1 MDNLIIANIALDL
14 FCLIL
19 SLIPIIYLVN
29 DQRYQYKLNRYFL
42 GISIANGTMIIGD
55 LGDWCIR
62 DVATQNLSI
71 ILSLLSLLFYV
82 SSAFLLY
89 FFAQYLVEYLKL
101 TAKARR
107 SFLTVAAL
115 LCAVQIFFAVLSPWT
130 GAFFRIT
137 ENGYQRGALFAIS
150 QGVPLFCYLS
160 FTYLVIL
167 CRKKLTRR
175 ELFFFLLYIFI
186 PLVAGVLQMFFRG
199 IAVLNVGVTLALLLI
214 FVNIQSERD
223 LLMKQQEKELMES
236 RIEIMLSQI
245 QPHFLYNALTTIS
258 QLCDADPK
266 QAKEAIHDFACFL
279 RGNMDALKSKA
290 PIPFEQELYHAEN
303 YLALEQQRFQ
313 DRLRIVYEITARDFS
328 IPSLTLQPIVENAV
342 RHGVL
347 KREEGGQI
355 IIRTEETDQAFI
367 VRVADDGPGISNDSI
382 TGDSQSHIGIE
393 NVRSRLAILCQGIL
407 TLQSKEGMGT
417 IVTVVIPKEVQSE

>member
-29 DQRYQYKLNRYFL
+29 DRRYQYKLNRYFL

-55 LGDWCIR
+55 LADWCIR
-62 DVATQNLSI
+62 DVTTQNLSR
-71 ILSLLSLLFYV
+71 ILALLSLLFYV
-82 SSAFLLY
+82 SSAFVLY
-89 FFAQYLVEYLKL
+89 FFARYIAEYLKL
-101 TAKARR
+101 TTKIRR
-107 SFLTVAAL
+107 NFLTVVTL

-130 GAFFRIT
+130 GAFFHIT
-137 ENGYQRGALFAIS
+137 ENGYQRGSLFVIS
-150 QGVPLFCYLS
+150 QLVPLFCYLS
-160 FTYLVIL
+160 FTFLVIL
-167 CRKKLTRR
+167 CRKKLTYR
-175 ELFFFLLYIFI
+175 ELIFFLLYIFI
-186 PLVAGVLQMFFRG
+186 PLGAGALQMFFRG
-199 IAVLNVGVTLALLLI
+199 IAVVNVGVTLALLFI

-223 LLMKQQEKELMES
+223 LLIKQQEKELMES

-245 QPHFLYNALTTIS
+245 QPHFLYNALTTIR

-266 QAKEAIHDFACFL
+266 QAKTAIHDFSCFL

-313 DRLRIVYEITARDFS
+313 DRLCVVYEITVRDFS

-355 IIRTEETDQAFI
+355 IIRTEETAEAFL
-367 VRVADDGPGISNDSI
+367 VQVTDDGPGISDDSMA
-382 TGDSQSHIGIE
+382 GDSHSHIGIE
-393 NVRSRLAILCQGIL
+393 NVRNRLAILCRGTL
-407 TLQSKEGMGT
+407 TLQSREGVG
-417 IVTVVIPKEVQSE
+417 TVVTITIPKEGVIE

>member
-1 MDNLIIANIALDL
+1 
-14 FCLIL
+14 
-19 SLIPIIYLVN
+19 
-29 DQRYQYKLNRYFL
+29 
-42 GISIANGTMIIGD
+42 
-55 LGDWCIR
+55 
-62 DVATQNLSI
+62 
-71 ILSLLSLLFYV
+71 
-82 SSAFLLY
+82 
-89 FFAQYLVEYLKL
+89 
-101 TAKARR
+101 
-107 SFLTVAAL
+107 
-115 LCAVQIFFAVLSPWT
+115 
-130 GAFFRIT
+130 
-137 ENGYQRGALFAIS
+137 
-150 QGVPLFCYLS
+150 
-160 FTYLVIL
+160 
-167 CRKKLTRR
+167 
-175 ELFFFLLYIFI
+175 
-186 PLVAGVLQMFFRG
+186 
-199 IAVLNVGVTLALLLI
+199 
-214 FVNIQSERD
+214 
-223 LLMKQQEKELMES
+223 MES

-393 NVRSRLAILCQGIL
+393 NVRSRLAILCQGTL